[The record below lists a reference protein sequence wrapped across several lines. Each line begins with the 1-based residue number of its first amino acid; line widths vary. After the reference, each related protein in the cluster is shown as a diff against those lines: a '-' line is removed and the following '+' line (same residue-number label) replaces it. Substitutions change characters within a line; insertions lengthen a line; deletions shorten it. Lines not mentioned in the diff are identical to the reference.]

1 MKKNIHQPQNTRKTK
16 TRRRRHVRRRNTR
29 QKGGADSNVQNTST
43 FKTIT
48 TALSFGLL
56 SVLIGP
62 IYILAELLSIPITN
76 LNHLTRKSF
85 KENKKAFFHLPFH
98 KLIMGCG
105 NTKEMTKKEF
115 ILPEDMYIKKNVSV
129 VSCYK
134 DDDEDADTN
143 TDKETIKAHPPSIRD
158 TLMDVIGMIPAKR
171 QFKHQ
176 VFRLFQYID
185 NLRETDEQRKTK
197 IQQLIRNIASYKTLI
212 KCYLISTTI
221 KCDAGTGTKKT
232 ILADEDVVNIVS
244 PWKSLPGY
252 DTRVD
257 CMWSHLTKDRFTD
270 QEKVKC
276 GALCNTCTFN
286 NSFRRTTRKY
296 FSFFSGG
303 STNLTPLLNTYYKYL
318 KIDRKNAPL
327 PSNETDVITYLD
339 HVKVTTD
346 LNDKLEE
353 EDKKEVLEMFHRFL
367 CKYDIVTTVIE
378 QIKIKVK
385 QEIEKGY
392 TMEQVLSFI

>member
-1 MKKNIHQPQNTRKTK
+1 MKKNIHQPQNTKKTK
-16 TRRRRHVRRRNTR
+16 TRRRRHVRRRKTR
-29 QKGGADSNVQNTST
+29 QKGGDSNVQNTST

-98 KLIMGCG
+98 KLITGCG
-105 NTKEMTKKEF
+105 NTKEMTKKDF
-115 ILPEDMYIKKNVSV
+115 ILQEDMYIKKNVSV

-134 DDDEDADTN
+134 NDDEDADTDTN
-143 TDKETIKAHPPSIRD
+143 KETIKAHPPSIRD

-176 VFRLFQYID
+176 IFSLFQYID

-197 IQQLIRNIASYKTLI
+197 IQQLIRHIASYKTLI
-212 KCYLISTTI
+212 KCYLISNTI
-221 KCDAGTGTKKT
+221 KCTPGTTTKT
-232 ILADEDVVNIVS
+232 IIADEDVVNIVS
-244 PWKSLPGY
+244 PWTSLPGY

-270 QEKVKC
+270 EEKEKC
-276 GALCNTCTFN
+276 RALCNTCTFN

-318 KIDRKNAPL
+318 KIDRKNVPL
-327 PSNETDVITYLD
+327 PSNETDVFTYLD

-367 CKYDIVTTVIE
+367 CKYDILTTLKE